1 MLTREEWIG
10 LDLVGLADLAGRGE
24 VSPRE
29 VLETAIREIEAQNPR
44 VNAVVV
50 THFEEA
56 LDALDTRVAQG
67 DQPRFLGMPYLI
79 KDLHAPV
86 RGLPLSNGSERFK
99 GTVFDFDST
108 LVGRLRA
115 AGFGFLGR
123 SASPEFGL
131 TMETDSAAWGLTR
144 NPWDPDR
151 GAGGSS
157 GGAGAAVASGMIP
170 AAHATDSAGS
180 IRIPAAFN
188 GLVGF
193 KPSRALNPFGPHRG
207 DPNHG
212 ISHEHAVTVSVRD
225 SAAILDVT
233 SGPDTG
239 APYFTAKPS
248 EPFERLIERAPGK
261 LRFGLVTTRFD
272 GKPVDPTCAEAA
284 RITGALLEGLGHEV
298 EEAMPAFDVH
308 ALTDAMIR
316 VLLASLAGL
325 YPGAGDLGEAELAGL
340 EPMTRAALRY
350 SRSVSLSDHLMRTAV
365 INREVRRLAAYF
377 ERFDLMVTPATATP
391 PLPHKS
397 LPMTSTDLDGFL
409 TRLFELSPFSAPFNA
424 SGLPAVVL
432 PVHHTPEGLPVGSQ
446 IVGRLGEDALVL
458 QAARQI
464 EIAKPFRVRPLA

>member
-1 MLTREEWIG
+1 MLTRDEWMG
-10 LDLVGLADLAGRGE
+10 QDLVGLAGLVAEGQIT
-24 VSPRE
+24 PRA

-50 THFEEA
+50 TAFEEA
-56 LDALDTRVAQG
+56 LDALDARVKAG
-67 DQPRFLGMPYLI
+67 DTPRFLGMPYLI

-99 GTVFDFDST
+99 GTLFDFDST
-108 LVGRLRA
+108 LVSRLRA

-131 TMETDSAAWGLTR
+131 TLETDSAAWGTTR
-144 NPWDPDR
+144 NPWDLER

-157 GGAGAAVASGMIP
+157 GGAGAAVASGMMP

-212 ISHEHAVTVSVRD
+212 ISHEHAVAISVRD
-225 SAAILDVT
+225 TAAILDVT

-239 APYFTAKPS
+239 APYFTAKPPT
-248 EPFERLIERAPGK
+248 PFEALIEQAPRR
-261 LRFGLVTTRFD
+261 LRIGLVTTRLD
-272 GKPVDPTCAEAA
+272 GKPIDPVCAAA
-284 RITGALLEGLGHEV
+284 AEMTGRLLSGLGHEV
-298 EEAMPAFDVH
+298 EEALPDFDVQ

-325 YPGAGDLGEAELAGL
+325 FPGAGELGEEELTGL

-350 SRSVSLSDHLMRTAV
+350 SRQVSLSDHLQRTAV

-377 ERFDLMVTPATATP
+377 DRFDLMVTPATATP

-397 LPMTSTDLDGFL
+397 LPMTATDLDGFL
-409 TRLFELSPFSAPFNA
+409 DRLFDLSPFTAPFNA
-424 SGLPAVVL
+424 SGMPAIVL
-432 PVHHTPEGLPVGSQ
+432 PVHQTPEGLPIASQ
-446 IVGRLGEDALVL
+446 LIGKMADDALVL
-458 QAARQI
+458 KVARQI
-464 EIAKPFRVRPLA
+464 EVASPWRSRPA

>member
-1 MLTREEWIG
+1 MLTREEWIDRDMVA
-10 LDLVGLADLAGRGE
+10 LAALVEQGE
-24 VSPRE
+24 FSPRDL
-29 VLETAIREIEAQNPR
+29 LETAIREIKAQNPR

-50 THFEEA
+50 MQFEEA
-56 LDALDTRVAQG
+56 LAALAAQEAAG
-67 DQPRFLGMPYLI
+67 YRPRFLGVPYLI

-86 RGLPLSNGSERFK
+86 KGLPLSNGSERFR

-131 TMETDSAAWGLTR
+131 TLETDSAAWGTTR
-144 NPWDPDR
+144 NPWNTDF

-157 GGAGAAVASGMIP
+157 GGAGAAVASGMMP

-180 IRIPAAFN
+180 IRIPAAYN

-225 SAAILDVT
+225 TAAILDVT
-233 SGPDTG
+233 AGADVG
-239 APYFTAKPS
+239 APYFTPRPA
-248 EPFERLIERAPGK
+248 ETFETLITRPPEK
-261 LRFGLVTTRFD
+261 LRIGLVTTRFD
-272 GKPVDPTCAEAA
+272 GAPVDPVCAEAA
-284 RITGALLEGLGHEV
+284 AMTGRLLSDLGHEI
-298 EEAMPAFDVH
+298 EEALPDFDVH

-325 YPGAGDLGEAELAGL
+325 FPGAGDLSDADLAGL
-340 EPMTRAALRY
+340 EPMTRTSLRY
-350 SRSVSLSDHLMRTAV
+350 SRTVSLSDHLQRTMV

-377 ERFDLMVTPATATP
+377 DRFDLLITPATSTP
-391 PLPHKS
+391 PPPHKS
-397 LPMTSTDLDGFL
+397 LPMTSTDLDAFL
-409 TRLFELSPFSAPFNA
+409 DKLFAISPFSAPFNA
-424 SGLPAVVL
+424 SGMPAIVL
-432 PVHHTPEGLPVGSQ
+432 PVHQTREGLPVAAQ
-446 IVGRLGEDALVL
+446 IVGRLADDALVL
-458 QAARQI
+458 QAARQV
-464 EIAKPFRVRPLA
+464 EEALPFRRRPL

>member
-1 MLTREEWIG
+1 MLTRAEWIDR
-10 LDLVGLADLAGRGE
+10 DLVGLAELAATGQ
-24 VSPRE
+24 VAPRE

-50 THFEEA
+50 TQFDQALAALEA
-56 LDALDTRVAQG
+56 MEAAGKR
-67 DQPRFLGMPYLI
+67 PRFLGMPYLI

-86 RGLPLSNGSERFK
+86 KGLPLSNGSERFK

-108 LVGRLRA
+108 LVGRLRG

-131 TMETDSAAWGLTR
+131 TLETDSAAWGTTR
-144 NPWDPDR
+144 NPWNPDC

-157 GGAGAAVASGMIP
+157 GGAGAAVASGMMP

-180 IRIPAAFN
+180 IRIPASFN

-233 SGPDTG
+233 AGPDVG
-239 APYFTAKPS
+239 APYFTPKPA
-248 EPFERLIERAPGK
+248 EPFETLIARAPGA
-261 LRFGLVTTRFD
+261 LRIGLVTTRFD
-272 GKPVDPTCAEAA
+272 GQPVDPVCAEAA
-284 RITGALLEGLGHEV
+284 ARTGHLLAELGHEV
-298 EEAMPAFDVH
+298 EEAMPDFDVH

-325 YPGAGDLGEAELAGL
+325 FPGAGDLTEAELAGL
-340 EPMTRAALRY
+340 EPMTRASLRY
-350 SRSVSLSDHLMRTAV
+350 SRSVALSDHLVRTAV
-365 INREVRRLAAYF
+365 INREVRRLSAYF
-377 ERFDLMVTPATATP
+377 QRFDLLVTPGTATP

-397 LPMTSTDLDGFL
+397 LPMTSTDLDAFL
-409 TRLFELSPFSAPFNA
+409 TRLFDLSPFSAPFNA
-424 SGLPAVVL
+424 SGQPAISL
-432 PVHHTPEGLPVGSQ
+432 PVHHTPDGLPVAAQ
-446 IVGRLGEDALVL
+446 IVGRLAEDALVL

-464 EIAKPFRVRPLA
+464 EAAQPFRRRPE

>member
-1 MLTREEWIG
+1 MLTREEWMG
-10 LDLVGLADLAGRGE
+10 YDLVGLAALVAGGE
-24 VSPRE
+24 IAPRA

-50 THFEEA
+50 TAFEEA
-56 LDALDTRVAQG
+56 LDALDARVEQG
-67 DQPRFLGMPYLI
+67 DRPRFLGMPYLI

-108 LVGRLRA
+108 LVARLRA

-123 SASPEFGL
+123 SAAPEFGL
-131 TMETDSAAWGLTR
+131 TLETDSAAWGTTR
-144 NPWDPDR
+144 NPWDLDR

-157 GGAGAAVASGMIP
+157 GGAAAAVASGMMP

-212 ISHEHAVTVSVRD
+212 ISHEHAVAISVRD

-233 SGPDTG
+233 AGPDTG

-248 EPFERLIERAPGK
+248 EPFETLIERAPGR
-261 LRFGLVTTRFD
+261 LRIGLVTTCLD
-272 GKPVDPTCAEAA
+272 GKSVDPVCAEAA
-284 RITGALLEGLGHEV
+284 AMTGRLLADLGHEV
-298 EEAMPAFDVH
+298 EEAMPDFEVH

-325 YPGAGDLGEAELAGL
+325 YPGAGNLGEEELVGL
-340 EPMTRAALRY
+340 EPMTRCALRY
-350 SRSVSLSDHLMRTAV
+350 SRTVSLSDHLQRTAV

-377 ERFDLMVTPATATP
+377 ERFDLMITPATATP

-397 LPMTSTDLDGFL
+397 LPMTETDLDAFL
-409 TRLFELSPFSAPFNA
+409 DRLFEISPFTASFNA
-424 SGLPAVVL
+424 SGMPAIVL
-432 PVHHTPEGLPVGSQ
+432 PVHQTPEGLPVASQ
-446 IVGRLGEDALVL
+446 LIGPIGRDALVL
-458 QAARQI
+458 QVARQM
-464 EIAKPFRVRPLA
+464 EAASPWRRRPA

>member
-10 LDLVGLADLAGRGE
+10 HDLVGLAALVGKGDLA
-24 VSPRE
+24 PRE

-50 THFEEA
+50 MQFEQA
-56 LDALDTRVAQG
+56 LDALAAREAQG
-67 DQPRFLGMPYLI
+67 EAPRFLGMPYLI

-131 TMETDSAAWGLTR
+131 TMETDSAAWGLTL
-144 NPWDPDR
+144 NPWDPER

-157 GGAGAAVASGMIP
+157 GGAGAAVASGMMP

-225 SAAILDVT
+225 SAAVLDVT
-233 SGPDTG
+233 AGPDTG
-239 APYFTAKPS
+239 APYFTPKPN
-248 EPFERLIERAPGK
+248 EPFEALIERAPGK
-261 LRFGLVTTRFD
+261 LRIGLVTTRFD
-272 GKPVDPTCAEAA
+272 GTPVDAVCAEAA
-284 RITGALLEGLGHEV
+284 AMTGALLADLGHEV
-298 EEAMPAFDVH
+298 EEARPDFDVH

-325 YPGAGDLGEAELAGL
+325 YPGAGELRDEELAGL

-350 SRSVSLSDHLMRTAV
+350 SRTVSLSDHLMRTAV
-365 INREVRRLAAYF
+365 INREARRLAAYF
-377 ERFDLMVTPATATP
+377 DRFDLMVTPATATP

-397 LPMTSTDLDGFL
+397 LPMTSSDLEGFL
-409 TRLFELSPFSAPFNA
+409 EKLFDFSPFSSPFNA
-424 SGLPAVVL
+424 SGLPAIAL
-432 PVHHTPEGLPVGSQ
+432 PVHQTPEGLPVGAQ
-446 IVGRLGEDALVL
+446 IVGPLASDALVL
-458 QAARQI
+458 QAARQV
-464 EIAKPFRVRPLA
+464 EMARPFRRRPI